1 MCVVGGVN
9 HGMESLIKNEAA
21 AGYNWTLTDTP
32 LTGTEQNIIK
42 KTAASRTSGDR
53 RRLTNSTWLDTTPWN
68 IFPNLN

>member
-1 MCVVGGVN
+1 MGGVN

-42 KTAASRTSGDR
+42 KLQRAEHRETEED
-53 RRLTNSTWLDTTPWN
+53 
-68 IFPNLN
+68 